1 MVVRGRRPQ
10 YRCGEVVDGGSRGE
24 WTVANA
30 RRRRYQGA
38 VPVVAT
44 AATVCAR
51 AALRRRRLPANT
63 ASNCFGGDFSGALAR
78 LGARMHKRGRT
89 RGAKIYT

>member
-63 ASNCFGGDFSGALAR
+63 SVELFWWRLFGGIS
-78 LGARMHKRGRT
+78 
-89 RGAKIYT
+89 